1 MVNLSILKFDCEYR
15 SAEHITS
22 HVALVDS
29 FEIIGII
36 IYVAYTHR
44 VYNNSMLIPHPLM
57 APIVTM
63 TISIYSIYIIIYSYG
78 RYSKDVHEI
87 KPLIFGHISHVHLI
101 SFWIHVTS
109 IN

>member
-29 FEIIGII
+29 FEIIGIR

-57 APIVTM
+57 GPIVTM
-63 TISIYSIYIIIYSYG
+63 TISIYSIYIIIYIAMVVTAKKYMRLNPSFL
-78 RYSKDVHEI
+78 DTFHM
-87 KPLIFGHISHVHLI
+87 FI
-101 SFWIHVTS
+101 SFLFGFM
-109 IN
+109 